1 MTEKAVKKVSSCC
14 SGDTPSDVQIT
25 DSEEKARKAIRGQY
39 SSIASGKTQEML
51 EEKNELDSNKKKSPF
66 YAEEELKNI
75 PENAN
80 LGLGSGNPIA
90 LADVKEGETI
100 VDLGSGAGIDCFLAA
115 NKTGTEGKV
124 IGVDMT
130 PEMIDLARENA
141 FKSNY
146 KNVEF
151 RLGEIEHLPIANN
164 TADLII
170 SNCVINLGSSKEQVF
185 REAYRVLKPGG
196 RIIISDIMFAKS
208 LPEKVSTA
216 FKEMSGCV
224 SRAVITEEYLDTI
237 KRAGF
242 TDVEIIDKYTIQR
255 KEQKLTKKEQKG
267 KQKVTLASDGN
278 KIELELTHEEI
289 SCLNE
294 AIISAHVRGVKPSNS
309 YSTTVPLAKLVVY

>member
-1 MTEKAVKKVSSCC
+1 MTEKAVKRASSCC
-14 SGDTPSDVQIT
+14 SGNTTSEVQIT
-25 DSEEKARKAIRGQY
+25 DSEEKARKTIRGQY
-39 SSIASGKTQEML
+39 SSIAGEKTQEML
-51 EEKNELDSNKKKSPF
+51 EEKNELVSNKKKSPF
-66 YAEEELKNI
+66 YSEEELRNI

-90 LADVKEGETI
+90 LADVQEGETI

-115 NKTGTEGKV
+115 NRAGIEGKV

-141 FKSNY
+141 FKGNY

-164 TADLII
+164 VADLII
-170 SNCVINLGSSKEQVF
+170 SNCVINLASDKEQVF

-196 RIIISDIMFAKS
+196 RIIISDIMFAKT

-216 FKEMSGCV
+216 LKGMASCV
-224 SRAVITEEYLDTI
+224 SRAVIAEEYLETI

-242 TDVEIIDKYTIQR
+242 TDVEIIDRYTIQR
-255 KEQKLTKKEQKG
+255 KEQKLTKKEQNE
-267 KQKVTLASDGN
+267 KQKITLISDGK
-278 KIELELTHEEI
+278 KIEVELTPEEI
-289 SCLNE
+289 ENMNE
-294 AIISAHVRGVKPSNS
+294 AIISAHVRAMKPN
-309 YSTTVPLAKLVVY
+309 